1 MVYFFAHYNHQN
13 NNKAIHKK
21 LKYSSLFPNRKY
33 IRKSKP
39 YHYDYN
45 GIYYLKYCKHFFLF
59 FHHLLGLFHYTILD
73 ISGSL
78 LIANEVEGKA
88 SCSSGHGAKVGV
100 VKIEV
105 THGKLS
111 LNQLLSVSK
120 GGHTQNL
127 SSTLIQISHNISGK
141 SIRNGYIQVCNRL

>member
-21 LKYSSLFPNRKY
+21 TKYSSLFPNRKY

-45 GIYYLKYCKHFFLF
+45 GIYYLKISHFFLL

-78 LIANEVEGKA
+78 LIANEVE
-88 SCSSGHGAKVGV
+88 
-100 VKIEV
+100 
-105 THGKLS
+105 
-111 LNQLLSVSK
+111 
-120 GGHTQNL
+120 
-127 SSTLIQISHNISGK
+127 
-141 SIRNGYIQVCNRL
+141 